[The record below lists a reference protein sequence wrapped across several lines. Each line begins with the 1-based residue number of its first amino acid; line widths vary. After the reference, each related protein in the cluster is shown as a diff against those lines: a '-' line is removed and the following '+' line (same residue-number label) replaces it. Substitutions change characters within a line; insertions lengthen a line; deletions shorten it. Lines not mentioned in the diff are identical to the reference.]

1 MKNFS
6 KALCYSALLVAVAAI
21 CLPAG
26 AQTGQDGERGARQ
39 GRRGQRGGRGGGGGG
54 VSAMFNYMRNVKV
67 QEELQLSDEQGT
79 QLEALSQEVGDQ
91 GGRRGGGQRG
101 AGRGAGGG
109 GQQGGGGEGAN
120 GGGQRRD
127 FREAARERDAKIA
140 QGLSDILFGDQLKRL
155 EGITIQAQGP
165 SALLIPSIQQRLGL
179 SPEQKESLGG
189 VTEEFGTK
197 RRELFAE
204 LGGGNPRGGRGGG
217 GGGGGG
223 GAFGAGR
230 EKMAELTQ
238 SQNDALLAVL
248 NESQAAQMEEM
259 KGEPFEG
266 IEGLSRSGRGGRG
279 GRGGPD
285 PFGQN

>member
-1 MKNFS
+1 MKKIS
-6 KALCYSALLVAVAAI
+6 KALCFSALLVAVAAI

-39 GRRGQRGGRGGGGGG
+39 GRRGQRGGRGAGG

-79 QLEALSQEVGDQ
+79 QLDALSQEVGGQ
-91 GGRRGGGQRG
+91 GGRRGGGRG
-101 AGRGAGGG
+101 NFGGGGAGGG
-109 GQQGGGGEGAN
+109 GEEGD

-179 SPEQKESLGG
+179 SPQQKESLGG

-204 LGGGNPRGGRGGG
+204 LGGGNPRGGGGG
-217 GGGGGG
+217 GGGG
-223 GAFGAGR
+223 FGAGR

-238 SQNDALLAVL
+238 GQNDALLAVL

-266 IEGLSRSGRGGRG
+266 IEGLRRAGRGGRG
-279 GRGGPD
+279 GRGRGGPGG
-285 PFGQN
+285 PGGGEN